1 MAAPGY
7 LRSRGWKDFIFLC
20 VVAALGIA
28 VKHYVSPLSDY
39 AKWKARVKAA
49 PGPAISQEPGQS
61 GLPPCFFIVPQ
72 KATHQTV
79 ASGSVNDCLALLPN
93 GERLDLFEIGLGGGF
108 SPIKTDLYVPDIIP
122 LAFTRTYV
130 PLNDWSERF
139 QVYLPHVYDP
149 YLTGSH
155 FPYTFANW
163 QLPDGQP
170 IHYERISAGA
180 GFADAIFGAV
190 SSDRIFAN
198 SRVNWNG
205 FGWDWTL
212 ADGTTYLSPEAYNA
226 TRPQQC
232 SLVGIFDSN
241 GNEVRLTRTVGGDL
255 TEIVS
260 PQGRWIR
267 FEYGQSQT
275 IRARDS
281 LGNVVDY
288 EYDGRSRL
296 TTVKYPDGHSTKYS
310 YDTANRIIAVEDAS
324 EDVAMEIKYDSNGAV
339 AEITTDREHTYHFR
353 YVFDEALKTAI
364 AFVLEPSGKVIQ
376 VTTRIQANVVSYSI
390 QK

>member
-1 MAAPGY
+1 MAAAGY
-7 LRSRGWKDFIFLC
+7 LKSRGWKDFIFLC
-20 VVAALGIA
+20 VVAALGMA
-28 VKHYVSPLSDY
+28 VKHYVTPLSDY

-49 PGPAISQEPGQS
+49 PGPSISQEPGQS
-61 GLPPCFFIVPQ
+61 GLPPCFFLVPQ
-72 KATHQTV
+72 KAIHQTV

-108 SPIKTDLYVPDIIP
+108 SLIKTDLYVPDIIP

-139 QVYLPHVYDP
+139 QVFLPHVYDP
-149 YLTGSH
+149 YLTGSR

-170 IHYERISAGA
+170 IHYELISAGT

-190 SSDRIFAN
+190 SSDRIFAD

-226 TRPQQC
+226 TRPQQG

-241 GNEVRLTRTVGGDL
+241 GNEVRLTRTVSGDL

-267 FEYGQSQT
+267 FEYSQSHMV
-275 IRARDS
+275 RAHDS
-281 LGNVVDY
+281 LGNVVEY
-288 EYDGRSRL
+288 EYDASSRPS
-296 TTVKYPDGHSTKYS
+296 TVKYPDGHSTKYS
-310 YDTANRIIAVEDAS
+310 YDTANRIIAVEDPS
-324 EDVAMEIKYDSNGAV
+324 EDVAMEIKYDSNGRV
-339 AEITTDREHTYHFR
+339 AEITTDSEHTYHFR
-353 YVFDEALKTAI
+353 YVFDEALNTAI
-364 AFVLEPSGKVIQ
+364 AFVLEPSGKVLQ
-376 VTTRIQANVVSYSI
+376 VTTRIQGYKVSYSI